1 MSLREIAN
9 RISKSNHFL
18 RVTKNEDDIVG
29 IKHLKARHD
38 VTKLDLIVSLLSF
51 WCIDIDLSNQ
61 PTSLT
66 LYMTC
71 VQYEFHKRY
80 KS

>member
-1 MSLREIAN
+1 MQWTIKGYEVSLREIAN

-38 VTKLDLIVSLLSF
+38 VTKLDLIV
-51 WCIDIDLSNQ
+51 
-61 PTSLT
+61 P
-66 LYMTC
+66 
-71 VQYEFHKRY
+71 
-80 KS
+80 